1 MLGLGTG
8 FYKIGGDV
16 YLGGLAPPTK
26 SMSFDGTNDSI
37 AFTETQFDIEDDG
50 DLLSI
55 AFWAKRTD
63 NNDIATV
70 LGNSAGGSKRIVFFD
85 ADGDLLTITAD
96 KSSGQHADA
105 PVTADTNWHH
115 YAITMSGV
123 SGNVAVTAMYEDGS
137 AITVDNTNL
146 GAANN
151 FDLTLNRIGTDNA
164 TDGSREF
171 KGLLYQIAIW
181 DAVLDAAAVAAIY
194 NGGDPISLQL
204 DSGNYDNSDDLI
216 HLWKFDEGSGSSTAD
231 TIGSLDGTITNAT
244 FSSTIPSAG

>member
-1 MLGLGTG
+1 MLGLGSNLVTSTYTG
-8 FYKIGGDV
+8 PSVSAY
-16 YLGGLAPPTK
+16 

-63 NNDIATV
+63 NNDIAVV
-70 LGNSAGGSKRIVFFD
+70 LGNSAGGSRQIIWFD
-85 ADGDLLTITAD
+85 NDGDLLTITGD
-96 KSSGQHADA
+96 QSSGQHADA

-115 YAITMSGV
+115 YVITTTGE
-123 SGNVAVTAMYEDGS
+123 SGNVAATTMYEDGA
-137 AITVDNTNL
+137 AITVTNTNL
-146 GAANN
+146 GVADNKD
-151 FDLTLNRIGTDNA
+151 FTINRIGTDAA

-181 DAVLDAAAVAAIY
+181 NVVLDADAVAAIY
-194 NGGDPISLQL
+194 NSGNPIPLQE
-204 DSGNYDNSDDLI
+204 DKGNYDNSGDLM
-216 HLWKFDEGSGSSTAD
+216 HLWKFDEGTGSTTAD

-244 FSSTIPSAG
+244 FSSTTPE